1 MRCSF
6 SLRSSTEGRG
16 ESMRLDESFEIED
29 ARDQQAIVDFNWIF
43 RGCIGV
49 IYKHIL
55 GSDDVG
61 DLRPLYVLHAQLTI
75 PCVLVGLP
83 SYSIPEIKLFKI
95 VSLRHTVYYC
105 NTIAA
110 STPCKSNETEE
121 YMEENDFF
129 PVDSIE

>member
-29 ARDQQAIVDFNWIF
+29 ARGQQAIVDFNWIF

-75 PCVLVGLP
+75 PCVLV
-83 SYSIPEIKLFKI
+83 
-95 VSLRHTVYYC
+95 VRHTVYYC